1 MIARFTPAFV
11 IVLALLFVAPAA
23 RADGHLDASVS
34 FIKSLFDRAIS
45 TLTDAEITAEERR
58 SQFRNLF
65 REGFAVD
72 GIARFALGRYWSNA
86 SKQEREEYL
95 VLFEDVIVTTWAD
108 RFSHYSG
115 QAFEVRNAINEPTNG
130 PEKVALVSTQFFTS
144 PTSPVQIEWRVASQG
159 DVIKIVDVK
168 VAGFSMANTQRDE
181 FNSII
186 LNNGRKLSSLLE
198 RLRQMR
204 DS

>member
-1 MIARFTPAFV
+1 MIARVNPAFV

-23 RADGHLDASVS
+23 QADDHLDKSVS
-34 FIKSLFDRAIS
+34 FIKSLSDRAIT
-45 TLTDAEITAEERR
+45 TLTDAEITSEDRR
-58 SQFRNLF
+58 AQFRSLF

-72 GIARFALGRYWSNA
+72 AIARFALGRYWRNA
-86 SKQEREEYL
+86 SKEEREEYL
-95 VLFEDVIVTTWAD
+95 VLFEDVIVSTWAD
-108 RFSHYSG
+108 RFSLYSG
-115 QAFEVRNAINEPTNG
+115 QSFEVRGATNEPSNG
-130 PEKVALVSTQFFTS
+130 PEKVALVSSQFFTS

-181 FNSII
+181 FNSVI

-198 RLRQMR
+198 QLRKMR

>member
-23 RADGHLDASVS
+23 RADGHLDASVT
-34 FIKSLFDRAIS
+34 FINSLSDRAIT
-45 TLTDAEITAEERR
+45 TLTDSEITADERR

-72 GIARFALGRYWSNA
+72 GIARFALGRYWRNA

-108 RFSHYSG
+108 RFSLYSG
-115 QAFEVRNAINEPTNG
+115 QSFEVRGATNEPSNG
-130 PEKVALVSTQFFTS
+130 PEKVALVSSQFFTS
-144 PTSPVQIEWRVASQG
+144 PTSPVQIKWRVASQG

-168 VAGFSMANTQRDE
+168 VEGISMANTQRDE
-181 FNSII
+181 FNSVIR
-186 LNNGRKLSSLLE
+186 NNGRKLSSLLE
-198 RLRQMR
+198 RLRKMR